1 MHAQMYSVRRKLVVM
16 VINLNKNP
24 ISYHTERYRKT
35 GLSLEF
41 LGEMV
46 KKMNAVTDFRSIISL
61 IE

>member
-1 MHAQMYSVRRKLVVM
+1 MHEQVYSVRRKLVVM

-46 KKMNAVTDFRSIISL
+46 KVVFAIKAAGDEL
-61 IE
+61 YD